1 MHAFDLLMHPLFSVK
16 VLEDAVVAPDPVS
29 GRGAD
34 SVQRLPRGG
43 HMVRGLPQIWNHLLL
58 TAHP

>member
-1 MHAFDLLMHPLFSVK
+1 MHPLFSVK
-16 VLEDAVVAPDPVS
+16 VLDDAIVAPDPVS

-43 HMVRGLPQIWNHLLL
+43 HMVRGPPQI
-58 TAHP
+58 